1 MPAGHV
7 TVTATFIEE
16 TVEPEPEVYTVTVE
30 ESRNGKVT
38 ASPTKAIEDE
48 KVTITV
54 KPDDGYVLDELLV
67 TDEYGDEVE
76 PTKVSKTRYT
86 FRMPAGDVTVE
97 ATFVKEEGE
106 YDIRVQRSTH
116 GKVTVSPSQA
126 DKGDKVTITVKP
138 DDGYVLDELVVTDED
153 GDEVK
158 LTKVSSTRYTFRMP
172 AGDVKVKATFVKE
185 SLQDEDDEVGTT
197 PVVLPFVDVFPSDY
211 FYSAVVWAVQNGVT
225 SGTTATTF
233 SPNAFCTRAQT
244 VTFLWRAAGCPVP
257 VTKTNPF
264 TDVKQQDYF
273 YYAVLWA
280 VENGI
285 TTGTSATTFS
295 PEESCTRAQVATF
308 LWRHSKENATQQYS
322 FTDVERRDYFFEA
335 VQWAAQRGV
344 TTGTTATT
352 FSPDDGCTRA
362 QIVTFLYRYMSK

>member
-1 MPAGHV
+1 MTL
-7 TVTATFIEE
+7 TVAAAEGYKLDALTATYGENE
-16 TVEPEPEVYTVTVE
+16 AVTVE
-30 ESRNGKVT
+30 
-38 ASPTKAIEDE
+38 
-48 KVTITV
+48 
-54 KPDDGYVLDELLV
+54 
-67 TDEYGDEVE
+67 
-76 PTKVSKTRYT
+76 KVSETEYT

-97 ATFVKEEGE
+97 
-106 YDIRVQRSTH
+106 
-116 GKVTVSPSQA
+116 
-126 DKGDKVTITVKP
+126 
-138 DDGYVLDELVVTDED
+138 
-153 GDEVK
+153 
-158 LTKVSSTRYTFRMP
+158 
-172 AGDVKVKATFVKE
+172 ATFVKE

-295 PEESCTRAQVATF
+295 PEESCTRAQ
-308 LWRHSKENATQQYS
+308 
-322 FTDVERRDYFFEA
+322 
-335 VQWAAQRGV
+335 
-344 TTGTTATT
+344 
-352 FSPDDGCTRA
+352 
-362 QIVTFLYRYMSK
+362 IVTFLYRYMSK

>member
-1 MPAGHV
+1 MRVSASRNGEVTADPTEGTEGTPVTLTVAAAEGYKLDALTVTYGENEAVTVEKVSETEYTFNMPAGHV

-30 ESRNGKVT
+30 ESRNGEVT

-67 TDEYGDEVE
+67 TDE
-76 PTKVSKTRYT
+76 
-86 FRMPAGDVTVE
+86 
-97 ATFVKEEGE
+97 
-106 YDIRVQRSTH
+106 
-116 GKVTVSPSQA
+116 
-126 DKGDKVTITVKP
+126 
-138 DDGYVLDELVVTDED
+138 D

-172 AGDVKVKATFVKE
+172 AGDVTVEATFVKE

-295 PEESCTRAQVATF
+295 PETVC
-308 LWRHSKENATQQYS
+308 
-322 FTDVERRDYFFEA
+322 
-335 VQWAAQRGV
+335 
-344 TTGTTATT
+344 TTAEIC
-352 FSPDDGCTRA
+352 SIPS
-362 QIVTFLYRYMSK
+362 VTWEMLSASCSMAPLISMTLPTATPASSMVSCSAVETWLTSSLPRSTAWMEPSISSLVAFAA